1 MAPPRVSPL
10 LPLAA
15 VAGFISLDGPAF
27 GQRALPTIDVG
38 SAYRQRAA
46 APRRDATTPTPASV
60 LGPRAFRETQA
71 PSAPPRATAE
81 VQTARLDRLL
91 PKTGANVYR
100 LDRSAIESLPQG
112 NQATLDQ
119 ILLQNPGVTQDS
131 AAGGSFHVRNE
142 HGNVQYRVN
151 GILLPDGVSGGF
163 SQVMDT
169 GFIGSV
175 SLITGALPA
184 QYGLRTAGVVDIVSR
199 PPLPTPGGDVSI
211 YGGSHATGQTAFNY
225 GAQHGR
231 WEAFA
236 SGRLTMNNLGLQNTT
251 PSHEALH
258 DRTRQGR
265 FFGFASYA
273 IDDSTKLSFIT
284 GTSVT
289 GYQIPNNP
297 GQQPQFAPYGVSWF
311 DSGKLN
317 ENQVERTFYNV
328 LALSKSTAELDAQ
341 LSYFSRYSTV
351 HYVPDAIGD
360 LVFNGV
366 ASEVYRA
373 GLVNGLQ
380 GDAAYRLGDHTL
392 RGGFTV
398 SGEQTKVINASLVFP
413 LDADGNPGNAPIG
426 AYDPNV
432 KLGWLAGVYA
442 QGEWKLTD
450 KLTLNAGVRFD
461 QMWQFV
467 TANQLSPRV
476 SLTFKPV
483 EDTTFHVG
491 YARYFTP
498 PSQALA
504 APTNLA
510 VYANT
515 TQQAEIPLSSP
526 VRPERAHYVDVGLTQ
541 RLTPQ
546 LEAGVDFYYKR
557 ARNLLDDGQ
566 FGQAYV
572 QTAFNYARAY
582 NTGVEFKALFH
593 DGDFRAYAN
602 LAWARQRATQV
613 TSNQFLF
620 GSDEI
625 DYISTHY
632 IYTDHAQTLSGSAG
646 ASYVF
651 WGTRGSVS
659 MIYGSGLRSGFANT
673 THASPYTQVNLGLAR
688 EIGTVFDR
696 PLTLRFDIVNLLDHV
711 YQLRDGSGIG
721 VFAPQYGPRR
731 GFFVGLKQAF

>member
-1 MAPPRVSPL
+1 MSPFRLRRL
-10 LPLAA
+10 LALAA
-15 VAGFISLDGPAF
+15 IVGVADPNGPAF
-27 GQRALPTIDVG
+27 AQRALPTIEVG
-38 SAYRQRAA
+38 AAHRQRTT
-46 APRRDATTPTPASV
+46 APRRAATATPRSAPVSP
-60 LGPRAFRETQA
+60 LGAPA
-71 PSAPPRATAE
+71 PST
-81 VQTARLDRLL
+81 VDKQTARLDRLL

-199 PPLPTPGGDVSI
+199 PPPPTPGGNVSI
-211 YGGSHATGQTAFNY
+211 YGGSHATGQSAFDY
-225 GAQHGR
+225 GAQGSR

-251 PSHEALH
+251 PGHEALH

-273 IDDSTKLSFIT
+273 IDESTKLSFIT
-284 GTSVT
+284 GTSVV

-297 GQQPQFAPYGVSWF
+297 RQQPQFAPYGVNWF

-341 LSYFSRYSTV
+341 ISYFSRYSTV

-360 LVFNGV
+360 LTFNGV
-366 ASEVYRA
+366 ASNVYRA

-398 SGEQTKVINASLVFP
+398 SGEQSKVINSSLVFP
-413 LDADGNPGNAPIG
+413 LDADGNPGNTPIG

-442 QGEWKLTD
+442 QDEWKLTD
-450 KLTLNAGVRFD
+450 KLTLNGGLRFD

-515 TQQAEIPLSSP
+515 TQQAEVPLSSP
-526 VRPERAHYVDVGLTQ
+526 VRPERAHYIDVGVTQ

-582 NTGVEFKALFH
+582 NTGVELKALFR

-625 DYISTHY
+625 DYISGHY

-673 THASPYTQVNLGLAR
+673 THASPYTQLNLGLAR

-696 PLTLRFDIVNLLDHV
+696 PLTLRFDIVNLLDHA